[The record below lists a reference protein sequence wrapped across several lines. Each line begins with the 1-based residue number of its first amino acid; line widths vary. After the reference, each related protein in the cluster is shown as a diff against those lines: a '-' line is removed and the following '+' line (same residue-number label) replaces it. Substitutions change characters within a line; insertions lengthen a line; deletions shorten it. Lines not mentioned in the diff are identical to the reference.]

1 MNPFC
6 LEVFAMQSHESV
18 IKLNDS
24 DHAYVNRLIES
35 GEFSCISDFVVSLIR
50 LHSDGDIDSEE
61 DVEML
66 REKLERAKRG
76 PFREVTGEQLLQ
88 EIHAQAKAD
97 GLL

>member
-1 MNPFC
+1 
-6 LEVFAMQSHESV
+6 MQSHESV

-50 LHSDGDIDSEE
+50 LHSERSIDSEKE
-61 DVEML
+61 EEFL
-66 REKLERAKRG
+66 REKLERSRRG
-76 PFREVTGEQLLQ
+76 PSREVTGEQLLR
-88 EIHAQAKAD
+88 EIHARAKAD